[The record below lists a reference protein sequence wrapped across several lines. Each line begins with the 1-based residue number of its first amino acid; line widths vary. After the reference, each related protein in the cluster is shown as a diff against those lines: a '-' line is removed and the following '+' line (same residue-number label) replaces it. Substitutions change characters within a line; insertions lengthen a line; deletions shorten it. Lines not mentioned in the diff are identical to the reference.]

1 MTHRRT
7 ATWGLLL
14 ILGALVGCGD
24 DAADGAGLGGGG
36 GAAPGSGSP
45 SGGGAGDGGSG
56 GQALVT
62 VGVSQGGSTASG
74 IDGCNGRLRGKIRD
88 FRADHPDF
96 EEETGVD
103 PGIVEDVLGD
113 DGKPVYDEDGDHP
126 TTSGREGFDQWFR
139 DTPGV
144 NEPIEIDLQLEPGDG
159 GVFTFDDSEFFPID
173 GQGFGDEGNPHN
185 FHFTLELRTT
195 FRYQGGE
202 VFRFRG
208 DDDLFT
214 FINGRL
220 AIDLGGVHGA
230 MEAEIDLDARA
241 DELGITVG
249 EVYPLDFFF
258 AERHTSESNFR
269 IDTTIAEFIDCGS
282 VPN

>member
-1 MTHRRT
+1 MVRRLT
-7 ATWGLLL
+7 PLAVTFLL
-14 ILGALVGCGD
+14 LVGCGD
-24 DAADGAGLGGGG
+24 DAAGESGSGGSSGSFVGSGGANGAGGN
-36 GAAPGSGSP
+36 
-45 SGGGAGDGGSG
+45 GGAGGDDV
-56 GQALVT
+56 LVT
-62 VGVSQGGSTASG
+62 VGSSQGGSTASG
-74 IDGCNGRLRGKIRD
+74 DSGCNGRLRGKIRD

-96 EEETGVD
+96 EEEEIGVD
-103 PGIVEDVLGD
+103 PGIVLPDLGA

-144 NEPIEIDLQLEPGDG
+144 NEPIELSIQLVPGDG
-159 GVFTFDDSEFFPID
+159 GVFTFDDSDFFPID
-173 GQGFGDEGNPHN
+173 GQGFGDEGNDHN
-185 FHFTLELRTT
+185 FHFTFELRTT
-195 FRYQGGE
+195 FRYVGGE

-241 DELGITVG
+241 DELGIAPG
-249 EVYPLDFFF
+249 EVYSLDFFF

-269 IDTTIAEFIDCGS
+269 IDTTIGEFVDCGTIL
-282 VPN
+282 P

>member
-1 MTHRRT
+1 MVQRLLPLAMTC
-7 ATWGLLL
+7 LLL
-14 ILGALVGCGD
+14 VACGD
-24 DAADGAGLGGGG
+24 DAGGESGAGGSSGPGFGNGTANGGANGAGGGG
-36 GAAPGSGSP
+36 GE
-45 SGGGAGDGGSG
+45 DV
-56 GQALVT
+56 LVT
-62 VGVSQGGSTASG
+62 VGTSQGGSTASG
-74 IDGCNGRLRGKIRD
+74 GDGCNGRLLGKIRD

-96 EEETGVD
+96 EEEVIGVD
-103 PGIVEDVLGD
+103 PGIVLPGLGD
-113 DGKPVYDEDGDHP
+113 DGKPVYDEQGDHP

-144 NEPIEIDLQLEPGDG
+144 NEPIELTLQLVAGDG

-173 GQGFGDEGNPHN
+173 GQGFGDEGNDHN
-185 FHFTLELRTT
+185 FHFTFELRTT
-195 FRYQGGE
+195 FRYVGGE

-241 DELGITVG
+241 DELDITPG
-249 EVYPLDFFF
+249 EIYALDFFF

-269 IDTTIAEFIDCGS
+269 IDTTIGEFIDCGS
-282 VPN
+282 ILN